1 MFSRAAPTLA
11 SEETSVVHVDTT
23 LTDLARSRDTGDRER
38 LLMAVVDLCEGAR
51 EANSDEIDAVQ
62 SPLGDLFVSLVVEAE
77 REVRHRLADRICTAD
92 WAPIALIN
100 VLALDEIEI
109 ARPIISKCP
118 LFQDQDL
125 VRVLQEATVDHQIEV
140 ARRSGIGAPV
150 VDAILETG
158 DAVVMT
164 ALACNET
171 AHIGAAHMDRLVD
184 ESRRA
189 PALRAPLAR
198 HPRLSKDQAERLYVW
213 VGDSLKAAI
222 AAKFKIDAAALDRAV
237 AETLRDI
244 HAAHGASGSA
254 TEDRETLERRLV
266 EKLFD
271 AGQLRSGYLL
281 RALRERKFTLFHAAL
296 AKLGGLSLEEA
307 RDACDADGPERLALA
322 CLAAG
327 IDRSVFPTVL
337 DLVRQMNHQRP
348 GGGVHGE
355 RRAAEVFLTYTPRT
369 AGAALRELG
378 AHA

>member
-1 MFSRAAPTLA
+1 LVP
-11 SEETSVVHVDTT
+11 VDTT
-23 LTDLARSRDTGDRER
+23 RALTDLARSRDDGDRER
-38 LLMAVVDLCEGAR
+38 LLMAVVDLCEGAS
-51 EANSDEIDAVQ
+51 EANRDEVDAVQ
-62 SPLGDLFVSLVVEAE
+62 SPLGDLFVSLVIEAE
-77 REVRHRLADRICTAD
+77 RDVRHRLAERICTAE

-109 ARPIISKCP
+109 ARPVIGKCP
-118 LFQDQDL
+118 LLKDEDL

-140 ARRSGIGAPV
+140 ARRPAIGSTV
-150 VDAILETG
+150 VEAILQTG

-171 AHIGAAHMDRLVD
+171 ADIGVAHMSRLVD

-189 PALRAPLAR
+189 PALRSPLAR
-198 HPRLSKDQAERLYVW
+198 HPRLTRDQAERLYVW

-237 AETLRDI
+237 AKTLRDI
-244 HAAHGASGSA
+244 HAAHGATTA
-254 TEDRETLERRLV
+254 VAEDRETLERRLV
-266 EKLFD
+266 DKLFD

-281 RALRERKFTLFHAAL
+281 RALRERKLTLFHAAL
-296 AKLGGLSLEEA
+296 SKLGGVSLDEA
-307 RDACDADGPERLALA
+307 RAACDAEGPERLALA

-337 DLVRQMNHQRP
+337 DLVRQMNHQSP

-355 RRAAEVFLTYTPRT
+355 RRAAEVFLTHTPKT
-369 AGAALRELG
+369 AGLALRDFV
-378 AHA
+378 AHT